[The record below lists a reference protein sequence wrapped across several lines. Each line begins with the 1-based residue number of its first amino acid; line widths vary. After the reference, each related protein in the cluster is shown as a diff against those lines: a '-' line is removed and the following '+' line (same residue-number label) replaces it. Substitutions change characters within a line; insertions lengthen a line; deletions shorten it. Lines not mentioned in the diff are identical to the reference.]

1 VHKIVS
7 ASQNEVNMSV
17 SALSSLFSRRD
28 WENPVITHWHR
39 LPAHAP
45 MSSWRDVGEA
55 LHGEV
60 PTTRR
65 LLNGDWQ
72 FNFFIARVRTG
83 KLDHGRSRRCGAM
96 PVPSNWQMQGFDTP
110 FTPTSPI
117 PSRLIRRLYR
127 RKIRPVVTR
136 SHLMSMNS
144 G

>member
-1 VHKIVS
+1 
-7 ASQNEVNMSV
+7 MSV

-45 MSSWRDVGEA
+45 MFSWRDVGEA

-72 FNFFIARVRTG
+72 FNFFSSPESVPESWIAADLADAV
-83 KLDHGRSRRCGAM
+83 SM

-110 FTPTSPI
+110 IYTNVTYPIAVNPPFVPQENPTGCYS
-117 PSRLIRRLYR
+117 L
-127 RKIRPVVTR
+127 KIGRASCRERV
-136 SHLMSMNS
+136 
-144 G
+144 